1 MHKSFAALLAAASL
15 VAHSVAFAQQAG
27 EGDAETTIERPLP
40 VTGDAQAG
48 QSKAAACA
56 ACHGADGNSPSAE
69 WPKLAGQHVDYT
81 VEQLRRYQS
90 GERQNAV
97 MQGMAAS
104 LSEQDMR
111 DIAAYY
117 ANQAVQPGVADE
129 DLAQQGERVY
139 RGGDKE
145 TGLPACI
152 ACHGPT
158 GAGVPGAGF
167 AAVGG
172 QHAAYTLDQLRRYAS
187 GERDDPK
194 DIMNR
199 IARRLDQQEMRAVS
213 SYLEGLHMREG
224 ALRTGD

>member
-1 MHKSFAALLAAASL
+1 MQKSFAALLAAASM
-15 VAHSVAFAQQAG
+15 VAYSVAFAQQPG
-27 EGDAETTIERPLP
+27 EDAETTIEKPLA
-40 VTGDAQAG
+40 VTGNAEAG

-56 ACHGADGNSPSAE
+56 ACHGADGNSPNAE
-69 WPKLAGQHVDYT
+69 WPKLADQHVDYT
-81 VEQLRRYQS
+81 VEQLQRYKS

-111 DIAAYY
+111 DIAAFY
-117 ANQAVQPGVADE
+117 ASRSVQPGVANE
-129 DLAQQGERVY
+129 DLVQQGERVY
-139 RGGDKE
+139 RGGNKE

-158 GAGVPGAGF
+158 GAGVPGSGF
-167 AAVGG
+167 AAIGG
-172 QHAAYTLDQLRRYAS
+172 QHARYTLDQLRRYAA
-187 GERDDPK
+187 GERRDPK

-199 IARRLDQQEMRAVS
+199 IAQRLGEEEMRAVS
-213 SYLEGLHMREG
+213 SYIEGLHMREG